1 VDEPPIPDSGRLAGL
16 ITTAELTR
24 AGITKARIQTLTSRR
39 ILVSAGRGVY
49 VKAAQAS
56 VLAKTPIGS
65 VALRVAKALIVT
77 GPQAAGSHLDA
88 AVIHRL
94 DTLSRLPKDKVAV
107 TRAPETPHSRRT
119 RAGITL
125 HIASIPSDHCATD
138 LGLRLTSVARTV
150 VDLGRSGTFAE
161 GVVVADSA
169 LRAKLTS
176 PAQLATVL
184 EYCGNWP
191 GIRQARQV
199 VAFSDARSE
208 SAFESLAR
216 VEFHRGGLP
225 PPELQAWVGGD
236 GVVVGRADFLWRQYS
251 TIAEADGAMKYAD
264 PDRARMQLR
273 RDADLRAAG
282 FEVVHFNWQEL
293 RLNPA
298 QVIARIRA
306 AFARSAALRIGEAV
320 RSSGAG

>member
-1 VDEPPIPDSGRLAGL
+1 VDEPAIPDSGRLAGL

-24 AGITKARIQTLTSRR
+24 AGVTKARIQTLTSRR
-39 ILVSAGRGVY
+39 ILVVAGRGVY
-49 VKAAQAS
+49 AKAAQATA
-56 VLAKTPIGS
+56 LTKTPTGS

-107 TRAPETPHSRRT
+107 TRGPDAPHSRRA
-119 RAGITL
+119 RAGIAL
-125 HIASIPSDHCATD
+125 HIASIPSDHCATH
-138 LGLRLTSVARTV
+138 LGVRLTSVARTV
-150 VDLGRSGTFAE
+150 VDLARSGTFTE
-161 GVVVADSA
+161 GVVIADSA

-176 PAQLATVL
+176 PAELAAVL
-184 EYCGNWP
+184 DVCGNWP
-191 GIRQARQV
+191 GIRQAREV

-216 VEFHRGGLP
+216 VEFGRGGLP
-225 PPELQAWVGGD
+225 PPELQAWVGVD

-251 TIAEADGAMKYAD
+251 TIAEADGAIKYAD

-293 RLNPA
+293 RLNPG
-298 QVIARIRA
+298 QVIARIRT

-320 RSSGAG
+320 RSSGAN